1 MVYKSAEGICNA
13 LVEQEEMS
21 DKDKWLLTLTNTWPT
36 GILEMREKEDELW
49 EAWEEGNTTA

>member
-1 MVYKSAEGICNA
+1 MVYKSTEGICNA

>member
-13 LVEQEEMS
+13 LVGQEEMS

-36 GILEMREKEDELW
+36 GILEMREKEDEIW